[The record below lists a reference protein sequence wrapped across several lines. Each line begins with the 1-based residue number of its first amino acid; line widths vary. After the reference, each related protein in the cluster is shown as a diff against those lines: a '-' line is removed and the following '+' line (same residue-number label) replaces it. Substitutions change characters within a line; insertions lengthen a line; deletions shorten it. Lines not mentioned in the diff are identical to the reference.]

1 MSLQESVVTLQR
13 AHAAYEAFKSTNIKL
28 EYRQGNGRGPHLVTV
43 TVDQANI
50 GQRKAAYERLK
61 RLAALSDAE
70 QNRSLKEC
78 VKSWH
83 DFVHGH
89 REVQHAI
96 RLFWKSQD
104 AMTKMFDVRL
114 EQETSHVLPVL
125 AQMCGTLLKLMDEYD
140 PDLHTYEN
148 HKKVFEYFDKYFAV
162 DPPSHPLGDSE
173 RARFDQ
179 MMALGMNPTMLGLMR
194 SISEVG
200 TSYVEK
206 LHEENRTKRGL
217 PNRPPTESEAKAI
230 FLSYKGLFAD
240 SLHKVANNCGKLWM
254 RDSNATSQSLAHRL
268 SGAAGSQFLP
278 VARY

>member
-1 MSLQESVVTLQR
+1 
-13 AHAAYEAFKSTNIKL
+13 
-28 EYRQGNGRGPHLVTV
+28 
-43 TVDQANI
+43 
-50 GQRKAAYERLK
+50 
-61 RLAALSDAE
+61 
-70 QNRSLKEC
+70 
-78 VKSWH
+78 
-83 DFVHGH
+83 
-89 REVQHAI
+89 
-96 RLFWKSQD
+96 
-104 AMTKMFDVRL
+104 
-114 EQETSHVLPVL
+114 
-125 AQMCGTLLKLMDEYD
+125 MDEYD

-148 HKKVFEYFDKYFAV
+148 HKKVFEYCMIVPTKLSLGHKLTQSYRVTFDASRQVFRSRPTQSPARRQRKGEIRPDDGAGNES
-162 DPPSHPLGDSE
+162 DNA
-173 RARFDQ
+173 RAHAQHQRGRKLD
-179 MMALGMNPTMLGLMR
+179 LGLLYR
-194 SISEVG
+194 SSRPDAVVCEQG